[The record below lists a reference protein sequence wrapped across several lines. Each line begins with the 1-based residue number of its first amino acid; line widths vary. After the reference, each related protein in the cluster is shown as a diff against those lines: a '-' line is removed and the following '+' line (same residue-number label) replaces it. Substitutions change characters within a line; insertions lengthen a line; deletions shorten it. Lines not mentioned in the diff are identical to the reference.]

1 MQLSEQTNELF
12 KALAQFQGDCPT
24 VTKDASVNVK
34 TRNGGSYTFDYA
46 TLGHILETTK
56 DMLAKNGLSV
66 LQFTESQGVSTMI
79 THESGQWLITNPL
92 LLQADPRTD
101 KDGNELPPTP
111 QDVGST
117 LTYAKRYQLAGVLKV
132 DALEDDDSNF
142 ASGNTAEKKSKS
154 TPKSE
159 TKSTPK
165 KEKSSPKK
173 SEPKKK
179 EPSGDLDKAESP
191 AEAIEIIRATEEN
204 PDQVRNQL
212 LQWYTAKQK
221 KDAEFKEQYHSEMM
235 ERMQSPNLELKDD

>member
-12 KALAQFQGDCPT
+12 KALAKFQGDCPT
-24 VTKDASVNVK
+24 VTKDASVSVR

-46 TLGHILETTK
+46 TLTNILETTK
-56 DMLAKNGLSV
+56 ETLADNGLAV

-132 DALEDDDSNF
+132 DAMEDDDANV

-154 TPKSE
+154 PSKA
-159 TKSTPK
+159 K
-165 KEKSSPKK
+165 KEKNSPKEEKK
-173 SEPKKK
+173 SESKPKKQESK
-179 EPSGDLDKAESP
+179 GDLDKATSP
-191 AEAIEIIRATEEN
+191 QEAIDIIRATEEN

-221 KDAEFKEQYHSEMM
+221 KDAEFKEKYHSEMM
-235 ERMQSPNLELKDD
+235 QRMQSPNLELKDD